1 MNSYGIKGREESFNF
16 EYDKY
21 YKDISLKLREIKNEA
36 ELNKKR
42 IEYRENLSK
51 NINVEIDFKIL
62 KENFINLLKDENS
75 SKYLWILYSKYI
87 KKENY
92 IDKISDVLKKEN
104 KVFRAGINLYKLNG
118 WMTHSLY
125 VYQITNFNIAQNV
138 NLSNAEKN
146 EKIGEYINNLNII
159 YKNLSNAGKFLLK
172 IISLVHDIGVI
183 EDVAYHDKV
192 GYKYVDKVLTEI
204 GINDENLK
212 ELDIT
217 YNDLKTIVEQVII
230 YHTIMALLSGENSDK
245 CVETNLKEMLSK
257 IPEIKVK
264 KEIAKIMYIFTFSD
278 IIAVN
283 EILMT
288 EEKFQRLNNAY
299 VFFEEIIENKTHN
312 RDKVKVATE
321 RICDMCGKNYFE
333 VSNKIDEILEKFKID
348 KTQFMKDMYNIKWF
362 HYTGPLMK
370 TVNDLEI
377 SIHVFYS
384 ITELIKAVTS
394 EKCLEEFI
402 VTFEPSKPT
411 IEYDFIEVFKNGDFF
426 KCTQLAK
433 EIKQKKTIYN
443 NICIN
448 RTEDKLG
455 KHLSISIL

>member
-1 MNSYGIKGREESFNF
+1 MDFYGIKGTEDILDL

-21 YKDISLKLREIKNEA
+21 YKNISLQLREIKNEK
-36 ELNKKR
+36 ELDEERKKFR
-42 IEYRENLSK
+42 QTLSQSLD
-51 NINVEIDFKIL
+51 VEINFKTL
-62 KENFINLLKDENS
+62 KENFVKLLNDNKS
-75 SKYLWILYSKYI
+75 SKYLWLLYSKYVGEENYLDKI
-87 KKENY
+87 SNIFKKEN
-92 IDKISDVLKKEN
+92 E
-104 KVFRAGINLYKLNG
+104 VFRAGINLYKLNG

-125 VYQITNFNIAQNV
+125 VYQITNFNVAQNV
-138 NLSNAEKN
+138 KLANAIPDTKINDYINELNEIYINLSNT
-146 EKIGEYINNLNII
+146 
-159 YKNLSNAGKFLLK
+159 GKFLLK

-183 EDVAYHDKV
+183 ENVAYHDKV
-192 GYKYVDKVLTEI
+192 GYKYVDKVLNEM
-204 GINDENLK
+204 GITDDVLK
-212 ELDIT
+212 EFDIV

-245 CVETNLKEMLSK
+245 CVETNLKQMLSE

-288 EEKFQRLNNAY
+288 EEKFQRLKNSY
-299 VFFEEIIENKTHN
+299 MFFEEVIQNKEHN
-312 RDKVKVATE
+312 RDKIRVATE
-321 RICDMCGKNYFE
+321 RICDMCGKTYSE
-333 VSNKIDEILEKFKID
+333 VSNKIDGILTKLKID
-348 KTQFMKDMYNIKWF
+348 KMQFMKDMYNIKWF

-384 ITELIKAVTS
+384 ITELLKELTS

-402 VTFEPSKPT
+402 VTFEPSRPS
-411 IEYDFIEVFKNGDFF
+411 IEYEFIEIFKNGDFF
-426 KCTQLAK
+426 KCAKLAK
-433 EIKQKKTIYN
+433 EEKNNRTIYN
-443 NICIN
+443 NICID
-448 RTEDKLG
+448 RKEDSLG